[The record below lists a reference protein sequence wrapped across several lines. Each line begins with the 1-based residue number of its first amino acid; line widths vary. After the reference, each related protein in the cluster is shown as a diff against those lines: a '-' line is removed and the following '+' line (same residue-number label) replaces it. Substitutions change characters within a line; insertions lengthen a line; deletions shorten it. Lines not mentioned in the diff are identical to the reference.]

1 MKPTSKAALAALRDD
16 GVRIVMAT
24 GDAQATAKLVADE
37 LNARMDKFGD
47 KYPTNS
53 EVKEMIRD
61 TIVLMYK
68 QLWLKSAV
76 FIKQV

>member
-1 MKPTSKAALAALRDD
+1 MKNILSEAELTKAE
-16 GVRIVMAT
+16 IK
-24 GDAQATAKLVADE
+24 KLVADE
-37 LNARMDKFGD
+37 LNARMDKFGE

-61 TIVLMYK
+61 TIVAMYK

>member
-1 MKPTSKAALAALRDD
+1 MKNILSEAELTKTE
-16 GVRIVMAT
+16 IK
-24 GDAQATAKLVADE
+24 KLVVDE